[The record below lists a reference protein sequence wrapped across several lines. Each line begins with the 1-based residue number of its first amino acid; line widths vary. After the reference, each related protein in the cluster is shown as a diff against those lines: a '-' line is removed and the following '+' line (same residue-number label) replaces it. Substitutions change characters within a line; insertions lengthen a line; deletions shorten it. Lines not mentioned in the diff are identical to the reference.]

1 MWADSRT
8 AMRALA
14 GTPDA
19 MPEAFCS
26 HCGALRTS
34 RTPVCSACGGD
45 LDRELGVAVAVPVLG
60 IVARQ
65 PRHLLIALLAALV
78 SVIAVLAFVVLG

>member
-1 MWADSRT
+1 
-8 AMRALA
+8 
-14 GTPDA
+14 

-34 RTPVCSACGGD
+34 RTPVCGACGGE
-45 LDRELGVAVAVPVLG
+45 LDTGSAAAVPTPAPGLFAG
-60 IVARQ
+60 R

-78 SVIAVLAFVVLG
+78 TICGILVFVVLG

>member
-1 MWADSRT
+1 
-8 AMRALA
+8 
-14 GTPDA
+14 

-26 HCGALRTS
+26 QCGALRTS

-45 LDRELGVAVAVPVLG
+45 LDSGPAVAAAAPVLG

-65 PRHLLIALLAALV
+65 PRYLQIALVAALI

>member
-1 MWADSRT
+1 
-8 AMRALA
+8 
-14 GTPDA
+14 

-34 RTPVCSACGGD
+34 RTPVCSSCGGE
-45 LDRELGVAVAVPVLG
+45 LDTGPAVAVATPVLG

-65 PRHLLIALLAALV
+65 PRHLLIALIAALV
-78 SVIAVLAFVVLG
+78 SVLAVLAFVVLG